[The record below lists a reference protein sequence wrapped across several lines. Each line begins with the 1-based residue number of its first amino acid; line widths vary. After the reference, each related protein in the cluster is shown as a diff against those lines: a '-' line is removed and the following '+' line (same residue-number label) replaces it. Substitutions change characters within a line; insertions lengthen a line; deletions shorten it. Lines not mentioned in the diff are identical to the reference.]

1 MRLAYPFANRKT
13 KGCLLTQAGKDTP
26 MKEKH
31 IEEPES
37 KEIFYQELEAFAR
50 TKIQE
55 HLQDLLEQEVAQW
68 LGREKSERKVN
79 QAEQA
84 GYRNGYGK
92 RRRFTMSVGTVEIKR
107 PRVRDLGER
116 FESRVLPLFRRQS
129 EAVRGIIPELY
140 LHGLASGDFEMALRE
155 LLGEGA
161 PLSASSLQRLKQKWE
176 VEYEQWKA
184 APIEEA
190 DWAYLWADGIY
201 VKAGIGKEK
210 AALLVVIGVNREGE
224 KRYLAMEAG
233 YRESKESWTGVLR
246 QLKGRGLKQVRL
258 FIGDGNLGLWAAVGE
273 IYPQAQE
280 QRCWNHKMLNVID
293 CVSKKE
299 QVAVKSYLNAMM
311 YAESRQEALKERKK
325 FEEAFGH
332 HAKAVKTVVENWA
345 TLTTYYDFPR
355 EHWKHL
361 RTSNVVESPFSRV
374 RLRTAAS
381 RRFKSVV
388 NASCLIWK
396 TVMIA
401 EKSFRKLNAPQ
412 LVEKIARGTKYDNG
426 KEVKDA
432 A

>member
-1 MRLAYPFANRKT
+1 MR
-13 KGCLLTQAGKDTP
+13 
-26 MKEKH
+26 EKH
-31 IEEPES
+31 TEETES
-37 KEIFYQELEAFAR
+37 KGIFYQQLEEFAR
-50 TKIQE
+50 GKIQE
-55 HLQDLLEQEVAQW
+55 HLQDLLEEEVTQW
-68 LGREKSERKVN
+68 LGREKSERKANVL
-79 QAEQA
+79 EQP

-92 RRRFTMSVGTVEIKR
+92 RRRFTMSVGTVEVRR

-116 FESRVLPLFRRQS
+116 FESRLLPLFKRQS
-129 EAVRGIIPELY
+129 ETVRGLIPELY

-184 APIEEA
+184 APIEEK

-210 AALLVVIGVNREGE
+210 AALLVVIGVNSEGE
-224 KRYLAMEAG
+224 KRYLALEAG
-233 YRESKESWTGVLR
+233 YRESKESWAGVLR
-246 QLKGRGLKQVRL
+246 QLKTRGVKNPRL
-258 FIGDGNLGLWAAVGE
+258 FIGDGNLGLWAAVTE
-273 IYPQAQE
+273 VFPQAQE
-280 QRCWNHKMLNVID
+280 QLCWNHKMLNVMD

-311 YAESRQEALKERKK
+311 YAESRQGALKERKK
-325 FEEAFGH
+325 FEQAFAH
-332 HAKAVKTVVENWA
+332 NPKAVKTVVDNWA
-345 TLTTYYDFPR
+345 KLTTYYDFPR

-381 RRFKSVV
+381 RRFKSQV
-388 NASCLIWK
+388 NATCLVWK
-396 TVMIA
+396 TVMVA

-412 LVEKIARGTKYDNG
+412 LVGKVARGTKYDNG
-426 KEVKDA
+426 KELRDA